1 MDLGSIDLWM
11 IGANKMSLI
20 PVGLK
25 IARSLLIPIIFAG
38 LISTVIAASALAEDW
53 SSYKPAFALGQGEND
68 WWTQY
73 PSQSPRAGTS
83 VEHPSWV
90 TDALKDKPI
99 IILDHSSNCKSC
111 VVQKA
116 NMEKVMAEYGKDVAY
131 YDIMADGGDQ
141 RAFEILG
148 IYGLT
153 GLYVPTTVFITLEKG
168 SDGKVG
174 IAWHSVED
182 AMSEEQVT
190 NYVKDAIYYHQQ
202 NAANWS

>member
-38 LISTVIAASALAEDW
+38 FILIAITASALAEDW
-53 SSYKPAFALGQGEND
+53 SSYKPAFAPGQGEND

-83 VEHPSWV
+83 VNHPSWV
-90 TDALKDKPI
+90 TDALKEKPI

-116 NMEKVMAEYGKDVAY
+116 NMEKVMEKYGKDVAY
-131 YDIMADGGDQ
+131 YDIMADGSDQ
-141 RAFEILG
+141 KAFEILG
-148 IYGLT
+148 LYGLT
-153 GLYVPTTVFITLEKG
+153 GLYVPTTVFITLQKG

-182 AMSEEQVT
+182 AMSAEQVN
-190 NYVKDAIYYHQQ
+190 NYVKDAIYYYQQ

>member
-11 IGANKMSLI
+11 IGANRMSLI
-20 PVGLK
+20 PVGFK
-25 IARSLLIPIIFAG
+25 IARSQLIPIMLAVFI
-38 LISTVIAASALAEDW
+38 LMTITASALAEDW
-53 SSYKPAFALGQGEND
+53 SSYKPAFAPGQEEND

-73 PSQSPRAGTS
+73 PSQSPRAGAS

-131 YDIMADGGDQ
+131 YDINADGDDQ

-148 IYGLT
+148 VYGLT
-153 GLYVPTTVFITLEKG
+153 GLYVPTTVFITLQKG
-168 SDGKVG
+168 ADGNVG

-190 NYVKDAIYYHQQ
+190 DYVKDAIYYHQE